1 MRVKYLLLFLLLYR
15 GVYGW
20 GQTSIEGYIIDIE
33 KELIY
38 IDLNGESTNTR
49 EKVDVYAN
57 EEETIKSLIHFYYD
71 TKAILRV
78 MFPFVM

>member
-1 MRVKYLLLFLLLYR
+1 MGSRLTP
-15 GVYGW
+15 G
-20 GQTSIEGYIIDIE
+20 
-33 KELIY
+33 
-38 IDLNGESTNTR
+38 